1 MQNSQENIIA
11 LGLQLYE
18 KLTPP
23 LVFFYEYYEIFK
35 NAFSTKQIWGT
46 DSVVR
51 KLLQIDYGYRRF
63 WL

>member
-35 NAFSTKQIWGT
+35 NNCFMEHRQTVDFPGRIPDAPN
-46 DSVVR
+46 
-51 KLLQIDYGYRRF
+51 LN
-63 WL
+63 